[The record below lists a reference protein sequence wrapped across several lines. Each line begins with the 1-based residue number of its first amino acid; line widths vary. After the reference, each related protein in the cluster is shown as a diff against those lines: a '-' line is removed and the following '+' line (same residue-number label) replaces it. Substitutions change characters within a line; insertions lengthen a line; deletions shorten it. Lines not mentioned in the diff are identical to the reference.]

1 MSRDVVKESS
11 KLCLETRRILRSGIW
26 TVGCILHYIPFVVVH
41 YIQYDVIRSGRYFIS
56 ASDYKPLQLFHPLY
70 LLHYTRVCF
79 IIITTIIIMAL
90 ESVEMTCVSLFDN
103 PFRSDSVPCMPTLPD
118 YPGVSRS
125 SVSPYLPNEIIF
137 WAFLFPSLRFSPFL
151 AQNLNFS
158 YSVYGFWG
166 I

>member
-1 MSRDVVKESS
+1 
-11 KLCLETRRILRSGIW
+11 
-26 TVGCILHYIPFVVVH
+26 
-41 YIQYDVIRSGRYFIS
+41 
-56 ASDYKPLQLFHPLY
+56 
-70 LLHYTRVCF
+70 
-79 IIITTIIIMAL
+79 MAL

-103 PFRSDSVPCMPTLPD
+103 PWLWVYACQLSRIIRESPGLP
-118 YPGVSRS
+118 YG
-125 SVSPYLPNEIIF
+125 SPYLPNEIIF